1 MASIGPDNTPR
12 PGRVLAATFVGV
24 GAVTL
29 LDRDR
34 DVWMADRVRDEGNS
48 SAREGLLQS
57 RGARAGGDSSEEDG
71 GSRSSRSR
79 GRSSRSRSS
88 RSRSSGRGN
97 RTSSRTGSPQLD
109 AAHRGNDPAAI
120 AHRPDTPATDRSHP
134 PSRSSP
140 LPPSPTPHRSPSSPF
155 DIPSPSLHNNAPSH
169 LFSPP
174 SPPLAPPPPPPPPPR
189 AMHLPLATPFI
200 ARSSTDPSTASITPT
215 RLLPLLHCPLCQ
227 PPRPLTAPRTLRCG
241 HTLCAAHLS
250 SHPLAAPCPLPA
262 CSPAP
267 LPSPAAPAPSRAAA
281 VPYVAAPPPAVSS
294 PPRGT
299 DVTVNKL
306 LALVH
311 RAHAWFE
318 PRPADRR
325 VPAHP
330 HDPDERT
337 DSEDDHAHG
346 DDAHDPGPSS
356 PPAHRGGEDDG
367 SQPPHGPPP
376 RPRSRSPPPRPR
388 KRRRRLRP
396 PRATHVPTP
405 TAPDMDPHARL
416 EKELFAELTC
426 EICFGLL
433 WQPVTT
439 PCQHTFCA
447 MCLHRALDHSSACPL
462 CRQALPGYAY
472 FQDHP
477 LNRVVLSILL
487 EAFPEA
493 YAERGEALEAEQ
505 RDARLNTP
513 VFVCQLSFP
522 GMPTLLHFFEPR
534 YRLMLR
540 RCLTMPN
547 PSFGMVPPP
556 RTASAPTSSAPVPSS
571 PHPPPSTG
579 NEYGTMLEIRN
590 VQMLP
595 DGRSVVETWGAW
607 RFRIVERGT
616 LDGYV
621 VARVERV
628 DDWEEAEAEDA
639 GAGVGAAP
647 GEARAA
653 DASASSAL
661 VRGPS
666 PSVPPVAAS
675 PPSPSPAGS
684 PAPRPRAPTNAE
696 LMATCHAFLDQL
708 REGTPWVVQ
717 HLNAAYVPMPGD
729 PAAFSF
735 WMGMLLP
742 IDEHE
747 KAKLLPIRS
756 PRLRLRLV
764 VHWIEQ
770 LQSNWARSYASASRL
785 QVVLWWLRRLLIRVL
800 FSRTWPYAFCV
811 ALLAVFVAQTT
822 FLGATRP

>member
-439 PCQHTFCA
+439 PCQHPCVCDMPRAPQPDTRAFFVHFLLPSPTALICA
-447 MCLHRALDHSSACPL
+447 ESGRTAHDPIRVAPRRAEFLRLTSEIIPAFLLLSLAHALMLTDRPPDVLRDVPPPRARPQLRVPAVSPGAPRVRVLPGPPAQPGRPLHPAGGLSGGVRRARGGAGGGAARRAAQHARVRVP
-462 CRQALPGYAY
+462 AELPGYA
-472 FQDHP
+472 DAAALLRAEIPPHAPP
-477 LNRVVLSILL
+477 LPHDAQPQLRDGPTPAHRLRSHVLRARAVLPPPASLD
-487 EAFPEA
+487 
-493 YAERGEALEAEQ
+493 GQ
-505 RDARLNTP
+505 RIRHDARDP
-513 VFVCQLSFP
+513 Q
-522 GMPTLLHFFEPR
+522 R
-534 YRLMLR
+534 
-540 RCLTMPN
+540 
-547 PSFGMVPPP
+547 
-556 RTASAPTSSAPVPSS
+556 
-571 PHPPPSTG
+571 
-579 NEYGTMLEIRN
+579 
-590 VQMLP
+590 
-595 DGRSVVETWGAW
+595 
-607 RFRIVERGT
+607 
-616 LDGYV
+616 
-621 VARVERV
+621 
-628 DDWEEAEAEDA
+628 
-639 GAGVGAAP
+639 
-647 GEARAA
+647 A
-653 DASASSAL
+653 DA
-661 VRGPS
+661 P
-666 PSVPPVAAS
+666 
-675 PPSPSPAGS
+675 
-684 PAPRPRAPTNAE
+684 
-696 LMATCHAFLDQL
+696 
-708 REGTPWVVQ
+708 
-717 HLNAAYVPMPGD
+717 
-729 PAAFSF
+729 
-735 WMGMLLP
+735 
-742 IDEHE
+742 
-747 KAKLLPIRS
+747 
-756 PRLRLRLV
+756 
-764 VHWIEQ
+764 
-770 LQSNWARSYASASRL
+770 
-785 QVVLWWLRRLLIRVL
+785 
-800 FSRTWPYAFCV
+800 
-811 ALLAVFVAQTT
+811 
-822 FLGATRP
+822 